1 MSLEKRKI
9 PLTPVMALS
18 FFFHDNFV
26 KQQSSLDN
34 RVAITRNKNKVD
46 EVPLVSEVVEEDES
60 ITDEVPTVSEAVKEE
75 RSISA
80 SEEAFVSRLKQK
92 NIKNKSAEAKDQEK
106 NNSVEISVNED
117 DQDNQIEQIQP
128 IVWVFNPKTK
138 KMKWTKKEIAMKLWN
153 AGWIIVLPLSGAYV
167 AKVYYSKSKDFFLNF
182 IPERMDHP
190 PTKEEWTPLRNAGE
204 VTGQLAVTTNVLFNL
219 IQGFK
224 VAMMKFVFGDEY
236 ERVIYFHIMK
246 TPRFWAETIILGLI
260 SIYSTISLS
269 NISLQEEKN
278 IDFAVVN
285 TFIFGILSGFL
296 GMQFFYDSLKW
307 LGSTTYE
314 GLRAKGLVSPAMPE
328 EIVVNAILKYHRNMI
343 QAAKNDFR
351 ARYGIRITSNS
362 WITPSNQPI
371 DNSLWGKLK
380 PYVITSPFTLLL
392 LNSRLGL
399 VYNAYD
405 GSTLLSLSS
414 EFLLWVNTVNSS
426 LPSVAWALKGF
437 SNINAAL
444 YYLLSG
450 NASDD
455 ISLAQEIFPA
465 ERFLLLFWFQNF
477 ALGSFASNSKICVE
491 AAEKLGFDFTSV
503 IFYAVMGGL
512 GSNIVNMYGMI
523 MLVET
528 LIEYIVLYLPQLVHE
543 FKALYAQLVS
553 TLKRFVG
560 YMELVFRD
568 QKTGIEYL
576 MHNPDIIPEIKQL
589 INSDIILA
597 NKTIQ
602 DAVLNV
608 GFVVEDIVRVQ
619 KEAEY
624 TKDEMKVILRML
636 NFPVKLQR
644 QFDSYDSTAKNLAKS
659 GLSFNSHVNIRLL
672 ESSKSRNYNSINDA
686 DKEDIDLEIV
696 SDQYKGFGL
705 RAATK
710 M

>member
-1 MSLEKRKI
+1 
-9 PLTPVMALS
+9 
-18 FFFHDNFV
+18 
-26 KQQSSLDN
+26 
-34 RVAITRNKNKVD
+34 
-46 EVPLVSEVVEEDES
+46 
-60 ITDEVPTVSEAVKEE
+60 
-75 RSISA
+75 
-80 SEEAFVSRLKQK
+80 
-92 NIKNKSAEAKDQEK
+92 
-106 NNSVEISVNED
+106 
-117 DQDNQIEQIQP
+117 
-128 IVWVFNPKTK
+128 
-138 KMKWTKKEIAMKLWN
+138 
-153 AGWIIVLPLSGAYV
+153 
-167 AKVYYSKSKDFFLNF
+167 
-182 IPERMDHP
+182 
-190 PTKEEWTPLRNAGE
+190 
-204 VTGQLAVTTNVLFNL
+204 
-219 IQGFK
+219 
-224 VAMMKFVFGDEY
+224 
-236 ERVIYFHIMK
+236 
-246 TPRFWAETIILGLI
+246 
-260 SIYSTISLS
+260 
-269 NISLQEEKN
+269 
-278 IDFAVVN
+278 
-285 TFIFGILSGFL
+285 
-296 GMQFFYDSLKW
+296 
-307 LGSTTYE
+307 
-314 GLRAKGLVSPAMPE
+314 
-328 EIVVNAILKYHRNMI
+328 
-343 QAAKNDFR
+343 
-351 ARYGIRITSNS
+351 
-362 WITPSNQPI
+362 
-371 DNSLWGKLK
+371 
-380 PYVITSPFTLLL
+380 
-392 LNSRLGL
+392 
-399 VYNAYD
+399 
-405 GSTLLSLSS
+405 
-414 EFLLWVNTVNSS
+414 
-426 LPSVAWALKGF
+426 
-437 SNINAAL
+437 
-444 YYLLSG
+444 
-450 NASDD
+450 
-455 ISLAQEIFPA
+455 
-465 ERFLLLFWFQNF
+465 
-477 ALGSFASNSKICVE
+477 
-491 AAEKLGFDFTSV
+491 
-503 IFYAVMGGL
+503 VMGGL